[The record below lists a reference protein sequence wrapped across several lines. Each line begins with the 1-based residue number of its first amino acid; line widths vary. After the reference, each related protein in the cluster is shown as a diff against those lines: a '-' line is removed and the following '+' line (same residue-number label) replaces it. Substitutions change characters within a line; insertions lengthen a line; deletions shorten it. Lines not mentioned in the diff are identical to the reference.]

1 MTTQT
6 VIFESAILPT
16 TVKLVPWG
24 GGTAVTASAIAAA
37 SGNRDGYFAA
47 TFSGLTGKY
56 SLHAY
61 DAGGNTLVTDTIT
74 MLNVSTEQ
82 FVWGLLGSNV
92 QGWQDTLVPSPDT
105 AGYPVITIKRGTG
118 NGELQIASGIAQAD
132 VEQLLG
138 NANLATFLGNLVK
151 NQLNLTGS
159 NHTSLTTSA
168 FSVTASGLT
177 ASKIPPGTR
186 LRIGTIGSDAAN
198 AGVFTTVVTSTDA
211 TTDIVN
217 LTVQPSLPAA
227 PTTSTGF
234 TVVDND
240 EQTAAAMTELLAL
253 LAGTDG
259 FTLIELIKIGIAVLC
274 GEASG
279 ATLSGGTVIYKS
291 LDGTIDRISAQVDT
305 FGNRISVTPNVS

>member
-37 SGNRDGYFAA
+37 SGNRDGYFSA

-61 DAGGNTLVTDTIT
+61 DAGGETIVTDTIT
-74 MLNVSTEQ
+74 MKNVASEQ
-82 FVWGLLGSNV
+82 FVWGLYGANV
-92 QGWQDTLVPSPDT
+92 QGWQDTLVPAPDT
-105 AGYPVITIKRGTG
+105 AGYPVSTIKQGTG
-118 NGELQIASGIAQAD
+118 AGELLITLGIVQAD

-151 NQLNLTGS
+151 NQLNVTGN
-159 NHTSLTTSA
+159 NHTSFTTSA
-168 FSVTASGLT
+168 FSVTATGLT

-186 LRIGTIGSDAAN
+186 LRIGTIGSDTAN
-198 AGVFTTVVTSTDA
+198 AGVFTTVVTSTDSA
-211 TTDIVN
+211 TNIVD

-227 PTTSTGF
+227 PTASTVF

-279 ATLSGGTVIYKS
+279 ATLSGGTVVYKS
-291 LDGTIDRISAQVDT
+291 LDGTINRISAQVDP
-305 FGNRISVTPNVS
+305 FGNRLSVTPNVS